1 MQNIHGHFYEN
12 VHGHIFEVHGEKKT
26 LDHMILQIA
35 ISVIHDQKSR
45 DLMILISTN
54 PVITWFWSE
63 ENRDP
68 EF

>member
-1 MQNIHGHFYEN
+1 
-12 VHGHIFEVHGEKKT
+12 
-26 LDHMILQIA
+26 MILQIA
-35 ISVIHDQKSR
+35 ISVIHDQKSH